1 MHKLNK
7 GEGRVGTRRCGGQE
21 IWIERSAFP
30 AFDGN
35 HENWID
41 FRRLFNELLK
51 ISELVPVLELA
62 QL

>member
-41 FRRLFNELLK
+41 FRRLFNDLLK
-51 ISELVPVLELA
+51 ISE
-62 QL
+62 